1 MNDTTYFASVLD
13 AHRAEDLRREVAL
26 LAQHAERDAE
36 SPSTPAARHASAAAS
51 VHLRPPHDVRRH
63 AMTTRRRGE
72 GATI

>member
-36 SPSTPAARHASAAAS
+36 SPSAPAARHASAAAS
-51 VHLRPPHDVRRH
+51 VHRHSWWPHRSARR
-63 AMTTRRRGE
+63 TTSV
-72 GATI
+72 ATR